1 MSQIRADRLT
11 FSYDGSIEPV
21 FENASFT
28 LDTDWKL
35 GLIGRN
41 GKGKTTFL
49 RLLTGELSGSGT
61 LTKSVPVAYFPYL
74 VTSEQM
80 KQTAADFAE
89 ELREN
94 YEQWRVICELS
105 ELHEDAEV
113 LYRPFETLSLG
124 QRTKVLLAILF
135 SGENDFLLIDEPTN
149 HLDAQARENV
159 RQYLASKKGF
169 ILVSHDR
176 DLLDACTDHIL
187 VLNRKT
193 IMVQSG
199 NFSCWQENQER
210 RNQFAEAE
218 NEKHRKQ
225 IRKLRQ
231 AAKRTAEWA
240 DKSERTKIGFDPIRE
255 NDRSISTRSY
265 IGAKTKKMQSRV
277 KNTEQ
282 RIEREITQQE
292 GLLQDIEEV
301 VPLKM
306 SPLKHH
312 KETLISVH
320 DCALQYKGTAEPMC
334 SGLTFNVRQGDR
346 IALHG
351 LNGCGKSTLMR
362 VILQRVG
369 ILPEDDNLCV
379 SGTCETASGLVI
391 SYVPQD
397 TSFLSGSIPEFCEEQ
412 GLDRSLF
419 CTVLRQLDLSRSQ
432 LGKDISEYSAGQ
444 KKKVI
449 LAASIM
455 TPAHLYIWDEPLNFI
470 DIFSRIQLETLLNS
484 YEPTILFAEHDI
496 RFRENIG
503 ADTICISN
511 RNK

>member
-1 MSQIRADRLT
+1 
-11 FSYDGSIEPV
+11 
-21 FENASFT
+21 
-28 LDTDWKL
+28 
-35 GLIGRN
+35 
-41 GKGKTTFL
+41 
-49 RLLTGELSGSGT
+49 
-61 LTKSVPVAYFPYL
+61 
-74 VTSEQM
+74 
-80 KQTAADFAE
+80 
-89 ELREN
+89 
-94 YEQWRVICELS
+94 
-105 ELHEDAEV
+105 
-113 LYRPFETLSLG
+113 
-124 QRTKVLLAILF
+124 
-135 SGENDFLLIDEPTN
+135 
-149 HLDAQARENV
+149 
-159 RQYLASKKGF
+159 
-169 ILVSHDR
+169 
-176 DLLDACTDHIL
+176 
-187 VLNRKT
+187 
-193 IMVQSG
+193 
-199 NFSCWQENQER
+199 
-210 RNQFAEAE
+210 
-218 NEKHRKQ
+218 
-225 IRKLRQ
+225 
-231 AAKRTAEWA
+231 
-240 DKSERTKIGFDPIRE
+240 
-255 NDRSISTRSY
+255 
-265 IGAKTKKMQSRV
+265 MQSRV